1 MFHVEHGCFTV
12 DNKLKTAKMNLQNI
26 RWWATTNLFYRS
38 RKAIMKKLFI
48 ATSLILASG
57 SLFANTLVDMKT
69 SMGTIEI
76 ELYDDQAP
84 ISAKNFENYVKSNF
98 YSGTIFH
105 RVIPGFMIQGGGMD
119 VNMIEKTTKAP
130 IVNEASNGL
139 KNNRGTLAM
148 ARTSDPN
155 SATSQFFINVADNNF
170 LNRSTMDAGYAVFGK
185 VTKGMDIVDKIVKVP
200 TGNYGMHQNV
210 PKQPIKIISVQIKHK
225 K

>member
-1 MFHVEHGCFTV
+1 
-12 DNKLKTAKMNLQNI
+12 
-26 RWWATTNLFYRS
+26 
-38 RKAIMKKLFI
+38 MKKLFI

-84 ISAKNFENYVKSNF
+84 ISAKNFENYVKSSF

-170 LNRSTMDAGYAVFGK
+170 LNRSAMDAGYAVFGK
-185 VTKGMDIVDKIVKVP
+185 VVEGMDVVAAIKGVR
-200 TGNYGMHQNV
+200 TGNRGYHADVPLENV
-210 PKQPIKIISVQIKHK
+210 VIESAKIISE
-225 K
+225 